1 MILAVAFFSNIAC
14 LTSVGNAD
22 LVSYYSFDSV
32 AAQESQTAKDAFGV
46 QDGSVMGATTYVQG
60 VTGDPDDW
68 AVNLNFEGGTGS
80 HTDFVQFEERDFGL
94 TFTIAAW
101 ILPLDVPQDHEMMG
115 IVTNTHGGFAGPDG
129 FKWTV
134 NQWDARDQSLRMET
148 GDTVTGTNAGTTDV
162 ITYLEWQHVAVAFD
176 KDNEVYEMFLNGE
189 SVFQSDLTLDFA
201 NDTPWRG
208 QRHSVESRWLSSRL
222 QGRRRI

>member
-1 MILAVAFFSNIAC
+1 MSRFRSSMILAVAFFSNIAC

-46 QDGSVMGATTYVQG
+46 QDGTVMGATTYVQG

-80 HTDFVQFEERDFGL
+80 HTDFVQFDERDFGL

-101 ILPLDVPQDHEMMG
+101 IVPLDVPPSTLPRPSQL
-115 IVTNTHGGFAGPDG
+115 
-129 FKWTV
+129 
-134 NQWDARDQSLRMET
+134 SLTIPSCGMT
-148 GDTVTGTNAGTTDV
+148 WPWHSPA
-162 ITYLEWQHVAVAFD
+162 LVAKA
-176 KDNEVYEMFLNGE
+176 KRI
-189 SVFQSDLTLDFA
+189 STI
-201 NDTPWRG
+201 
-208 QRHSVESRWLSSRL
+208 
-222 QGRRRI
+222 GRPFV